1 MVHELAR
8 NCFPENLSS
17 LHAGEEEVRR
27 RSIEF
32 IEGDAEL
39 LLHLN
44 MIERVMD
51 LLQFIR
57 QDYGEITDG
66 QLIVKLLGARL
77 FNDMGAA
84 IRLALGG
91 YYQAAGSHIR
101 DMLETSFLL
110 DYFSTDHAL
119 ILSWKS
125 ADEGIRNKEFNQAKI
140 RKALDERDG
149 FTEAKRYEHYKLLS
163 SVASHPTFDGFGML
177 RPQAGAD
184 AHMGPF
190 FVKGLLSAT
199 AQELVKVAVISSGC
213 FRQFFK
219 PSNVVQYRASIAH
232 LESIS
237 HWSGAVFGKALDQR
251 QFHELRELLTAI
263 EADGP

>member
-1 MVHELAR
+1 MDDEIPP
-8 NCFPENLSS
+8 NSFPENLSS
-17 LHAGEEEVRR
+17 LHVGEEEVRR

-32 IEGDAEL
+32 IEADHDL

-51 LLQFIR
+51 MLQFIR
-57 QDYGEITDG
+57 QDYEEKSEG

-101 DMLETSFLL
+101 DILETSFLL
-110 DYFSTDHAL
+110 DYFSTDQAL
-119 ILSWKS
+119 IQDWKN
-125 ADEGIRNKEFNQAKI
+125 ADEGTRNKEFNQAKI
-140 RKALDERDG
+140 RKVLDSRDG

-163 SVASHPTFDGFGML
+163 SVAGHPTFGGFGML
-177 RPQAGAD
+177 RPEAGAD

-199 AQELVKVAVISSGC
+199 TQELVKVAVISSGC

-219 PSNVVQYRASIAH
+219 PSNVVQYRASVAH
-232 LESIS
+232 LEAIS
-237 HWSGAVFGKALDQR
+237 HWSGSVFGKELDQS
-251 QFHELRELLTAI
+251 QFRELRDLLAAV
-263 EADGP
+263 EAD